1 MFSNDTNDNDLPVP
15 NQFND
20 IPVATLINTE
30 VEEHKY
36 KSDSSQFSGETSIH
50 PDLVDIN
57 FSLNV
62 YKADNVIYEEGISSG
77 LPK

>member
-1 MFSNDTNDNDLPVP
+1 MFSNDTDDNNLP

-20 IPVATLINTE
+20 IPVATMINTE
-30 VEEHKY
+30 VDEHEY
-36 KSDSSQFSGETSIH
+36 KFDSSQFSSETCIH
-50 PDLVDIN
+50 PDLVDTN

-62 YKADNVIYEEGISSG
+62 YKADNVIYEEGTSSG